1 MTGRPGRLTQK
12 ELRAINEA
20 LAQILAGEFE
30 PTHGTSAEDYDSA
43 KAKIE
48 GRIHWRDGE

>member
-1 MTGRPGRLTQK
+1 MARSSRLTQK

-20 LAQILAGEFE
+20 LEI
-30 PTHGTSAEDYDSA
+30 EDVDGVTDGDYESA

-48 GRIHWRDGE
+48 RRINWKAGE

>member
-1 MTGRPGRLTQK
+1 MARPSRLTQK

-20 LAQILAGEFE
+20 LAARLAGEIE
-30 PTHGTSAEDYDSA
+30 DVEGVTDEDYESA

-48 GRIHWRDGE
+48 RRINWKAGE